1 MQVRLLR
8 ARFRLVL
15 SLLGIQQK
23 SLVTQRAWLKSTM
36 ARKSSLCVIQ
46 LADDPC
52 VRMRKVVSS
61 FTANGI
67 DVVYIGCRRGRSGK
81 RGSGFRRVHVSP
93 PIPSGST
100 AKIFLAPIWAIAV
113 ACYLRFMK
121 PASASYAADFEAGL
135 AAFLSG
141 QPYVYDVL
149 DTYADRY
156 NVPSVVKAA
165 LRWMEGVVAKKAR
178 ALVHVDDIR
187 RSTLPEHKKT
197 IVVRNVPMRKDL
209 PAATDCKV
217 FDLIASGN
225 LDENRGVDQLL
236 TAAIGTNAKIAL
248 IGRLSDAVAE
258 QCKSSPGA
266 RHFGYVD
273 SSEAL
278 SLTLKSKAVYAVYDP
293 ARSINLIA
301 CPNKFYDA
309 VACGVPIVMNREISL
324 SRVVEEHGLG
334 WTFEFGNTVE
344 LSSILAVIRT
354 ADARYEAACR
364 NAEAYGKSVASW
376 DEQFVPVLRTV
387 EGLFG

>member
-1 MQVRLLR
+1 
-8 ARFRLVL
+8 
-15 SLLGIQQK
+15 
-23 SLVTQRAWLKSTM
+23 M
-36 ARKSSLCVIQ
+36 ARKLSLCVIQ

-61 FTANGI
+61 FTGYGI
-67 DVVYIGCRRGRSGK
+67 NVVYIGCRRGRLGK
-81 RGSGFRRVHVSP
+81 HGDGFKRVHVSP
-93 PIPSGST
+93 SIPSGSI
-100 AKIFLAPIWAIAV
+100 AKILLAPIWAVAV
-113 ACYLRFMK
+113 SCYLRFMK
-121 PASASYAADFEAGL
+121 PASVSYAADFEAGL

-165 LRWMEGVVAKKAR
+165 LRWMEGVVAKKAQ
-178 ALVHVDDIR
+178 ALIHVDDIR

-209 PAATDCKV
+209 PASADCRT

-236 TAAIGTNAKIAL
+236 TAAIRTDAKVAL
-248 IGRLSDAVAE
+248 IGRMSDAVAE
-258 QCKSSPGA
+258 QCKSVPGA
-266 RHFGYVD
+266 QHFGYVN

-278 SLTLKSKAVYAVYDP
+278 SLTLQSKAVYAVYDP
-293 ARSINLIA
+293 ARSINVIA

-309 VACGVPIVMNREISL
+309 VMCGRPIVMNREISL
-324 SRVVEEHGLG
+324 AKVVEEHGLG
-334 WTFEFGNTVE
+334 WTFEFGNNAE
-344 LSSILAVIRT
+344 LSSILAAIRT

-364 NAEAYGKSVASW
+364 NSEAYGSGVASW
-376 DEQFVPVLRTV
+376 DEQFVPVLRAV
-387 EGLFG
+387 EELLG